1 VSDNE
6 IELRRVF
13 EPFRLKHL
21 ELRNRVVRTSQGA
34 GFSVD
39 GKVSDDTMAYTIARA
54 RGGMA
59 LIFTEPGATHWS
71 APGNLDNTTDDVVPG
86 LRRLSNAVHAEGAL
100 LFQQLIHYS
109 SATVP
114 LDGSAPW
121 AASSVPYPGLGML
134 PLAMT
139 KGMID
144 EVIEGCASAAR
155 RTRDGGLDGVELS
168 GGHGYLFGNF
178 LSPATN
184 HRTDEYGGQIE
195 NRMRLLF
202 ETLAAIRTAV
212 GPEFVVGVR
221 LSSDAVPGH
230 TTMDDIALVAIELE
244 ASGLVDYINMS
255 YGGHYRRDVTMA
267 GTHEP
272 RAHQVPVWQDVAAR
286 LTLPRMIA
294 GRVATLYDA
303 ERVLES
309 GVAQMVSMV
318 RATIA
323 DPDVVVKAQR
333 GRIADTRPC
342 IYTNQACAGGLNAR
356 GRVSCTVNPAAG
368 RERSWSDDA
377 IVRTDSPRHVVIVGG
392 GVGGLEASRV
402 ASLAGH
408 RVTLLEQSAALGGQ
422 LRLAAKSPLRSEI
435 TRLIPWYERTIR
447 SQGVDVRLGERATA
461 AGVLGLQ
468 PDLVV
473 VATGAVPRRDAFQ
486 TWLPERILP
495 GLGDI
500 ELLTSWDVLREAPL
514 GESVL
519 IVDEI
524 GHYEPLDVAEYVL
537 AAGRKV
543 HFVTRFATMA
553 SNLETRF
560 DMIGRA
566 HTKYLLERDF
576 DLYTRSLV
584 LEVAPDRATIA
595 NVDARHRTTSLEVD
609 TFVFLSGNLPQRELL
624 DELEDA
630 GVRAKAIGDANGPR
644 MLEAAILE
652 GYMAARSLEPSWV
665 TPKGLRYGVL
675 ASAT

>member
-6 IELRRVF
+6 IELRQVF
-13 EPFRLKHL
+13 EPFKLKHL
-21 ELRNRVVRTSQGA
+21 QLRNRIVRTSQGA

-39 GKVSDDTMAYTIARA
+39 GKVSDDTVAYTVARA
-54 RGGMA
+54 KGGLA

-71 APGNLDNTTDDVVPG
+71 APGNLDNTTDDVIPG
-86 LRRLSNAVHAEGAL
+86 LQRLASAVHNEGAL
-100 LFQQLIHYS
+100 LFQQLIHYTA
-109 SATVP
+109 ATVP

-144 EVIEGCASAAR
+144 EIIEGCAAAAR
-155 RTRDGGLDGVELS
+155 RTSEGGLDGVELS

-184 HRTDEYGGQIE
+184 HRTDDYGGPLE
-195 NRMRLLF
+195 NRMRMLF
-202 ETLAAIRTAV
+202 DALTAMRAAV
-212 GPEFVVGVR
+212 GPDFVLGVR
-221 LSSDAVPGH
+221 LSADGVPGH
-230 TTMDDIALVAIELE
+230 TTMEDIAVVALELE

-267 GTHEP
+267 AAHEP
-272 RAHQVPVWQDVAAR
+272 RAHQAPIWRDLAAR
-286 LTLPRMIA
+286 LTLPRILA
-294 GRVATLYDA
+294 GRIATLYDA
-303 ERVLES
+303 ERVLQS
-309 GVAQMVSMV
+309 GIAQMVSMV

-323 DPDVVVKAQR
+323 DPDVVVKGKA
-333 GRIADTRPC
+333 GRVADTRPC

-368 RERSWSDDA
+368 RERIWSDDA
-377 IVRTDSPRHVVIVGG
+377 IERTDDPRLVVVVGG
-392 GVGGLEASRV
+392 GPGGLEAARV

-408 RVTLLEQSAALGGQ
+408 RVTLLEQSDTLGGQ
-422 LRLAAKSPLRSEI
+422 LRLAASSPRRSEI
-435 TRLIPWYERTIR
+435 FRLIPWYERTIQR
-447 SQGVDVRLGERATA
+447 QGVDVRLGGQATA
-461 AGVLGLQ
+461 AGVQGLR

-473 VATGAVPRRDAFQ
+473 VATGAVPRRDGFQ
-486 TWLPERILP
+486 TWFPGRPLP
-495 GLGDI
+495 GVDDI
-500 ELLTSWDVLREAPL
+500 DLLTSWDVLRGAPL

-519 IVDEI
+519 ILDEI
-524 GHYEPLDVAEYVL
+524 GHYEPLDVAEFVL

-576 DLYTRSLV
+576 DLYTRSVL
-584 LEVAPDRATIA
+584 LEVGPGRATIA
-595 NVDARHRTTSLEVD
+595 NVDAHQRATKVEVD
-609 TFVFLSGNLPQRELL
+609 TFVFLSGNIPQRNLF
-624 DELEDA
+624 DELGDA

-652 GYMAARSLEPSWV
+652 GYLAARSLEPSWV
-665 TPKGLRYGVL
+665 TPTGMRYGVL